1 MKTFLLF
8 VVRPLGLVVFYVVK
22 IVVVFHWTAVRDIGA
37 GVAEEVAA
45 VRDADID
52 DWQR

>member
-22 IVVVFHWTAVRDIGA
+22 IVVVFHWTAVRDICTS
-37 GVAEEVAA
+37 VTDEISAA
-45 VRDADID
+45 RKADID

>member
-22 IVVVFHWTAVRDIGA
+22 IVLVFHWTAVRDIA
-37 GVAEEVAA
+37 NSVAEEIAA
-45 VRDADID
+45 VRKAETD